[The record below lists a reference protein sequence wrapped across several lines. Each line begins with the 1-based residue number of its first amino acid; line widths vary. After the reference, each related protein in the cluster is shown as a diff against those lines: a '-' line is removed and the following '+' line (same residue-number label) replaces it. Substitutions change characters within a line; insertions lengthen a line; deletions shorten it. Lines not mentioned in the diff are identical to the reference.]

1 MKRIAL
7 PILLL
12 TAAAC
17 VPPPERVDLDA
28 AERKGFSQ
36 FGEEGVLEKI
46 FEIIPPTTRYA
57 VEFGA
62 YDGIV
67 NSNTRNLILN
77 HGWGSLQIEGHP
89 ARAQR
94 LQRLYAND
102 PTVTAMH
109 AWVFP
114 GNIEILF
121 ETGGV
126 PRDLDL
132 LVIDIDSN
140 DYYVWRAIHD
150 FRPKVVLIEA
160 NHSFLP
166 PQRAVIEFHPMNY
179 WDHTNY
185 VGASIQSMVDL
196 GEKKGYELIHVM
208 RTGPNIIFVDA
219 PYFDR
224 FGIEDNSA
232 TAMWRSG
239 VGVLEEPTRYPKG
252 KRTLKIDAFEIQ
264 KKWNLD
270 P

>member
-1 MKRIAL
+1 MNRIAL

-12 TAAAC
+12 TVAAC

-46 FEIIPPTTRYA
+46 FDVIAPTTRYA

-62 YDGIV
+62 YDGVV
-67 NSNTRNLILN
+67 NSNTRSLILN

-89 ARAQR
+89 GRARR
-94 LQRLYAND
+94 LARLYVNN
-102 PTVTAMH
+102 PKVTAMR
-109 AWVFP
+109 AWIFP

-121 ETGGV
+121 ERGGV

-140 DYYVWRAIHD
+140 DYYVWHAIHD
-150 FRPKVVLIEA
+150 FHPKVVLIEA
-160 NHSFLP
+160 NHSFPP
-166 PQRAVIEFHPMNY
+166 PQRAVIKFHPMNY
-179 WDHTNY
+179 WDQTNY

-196 GEKKGYELIHVM
+196 GKKKGYELIHVM

-219 PYFDR
+219 RYFDR

-232 TAMWRSG
+232 TAMWRPKPGVSG
-239 VGVLEEPTRYPKG
+239 EPTRYPEG
-252 KRTLKIDAFEIQ
+252 KQTLKINAFEIQ
-264 KKWNLD
+264 KQWIMD
-270 P
+270 R